1 MKVSDFAAHTSARL
15 LKPSQ
20 LATDHISAFE
30 KLISAYAQIAENL
43 PRFDRLSTAL
53 RTHPDFQQVI
63 AVVYS
68 DILEFHRQAYKF
80 FRRTGKRPLLL
91 LLSDRADHYRRLEVL
106 LQILLGSVRS
116 EIQVHTGEPG
126 EAR

>member
-1 MKVSDFAAHTSARL
+1 MMKVKDFPKHAITRL
-15 LKPSQ
+15 LTLLQ

-53 RTHPDFQQVI
+53 RDSPDFQQVI

-80 FRRTGKRPLLL
+80 FRRTGKTPSAL
-91 LLSDRADHYRRLEVL
+91 
-106 LQILLGSVRS
+106 ITNGMC
-116 EIQVHTGEPG
+116 
-126 EAR
+126 